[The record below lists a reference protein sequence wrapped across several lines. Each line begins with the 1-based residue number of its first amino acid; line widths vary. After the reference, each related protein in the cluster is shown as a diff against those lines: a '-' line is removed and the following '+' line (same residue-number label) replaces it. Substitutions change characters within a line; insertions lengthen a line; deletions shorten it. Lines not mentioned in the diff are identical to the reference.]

1 MSAMTERYGIDIS
14 RAQGVIDWDV
24 LAQNADLAFVLIRA
38 MQGTAQDTYFA
49 RNIREAQRVGIP
61 FGLYFAASATTTE
74 DVRAEA
80 AAAIDCCRLYKPTLG
95 AWYDMELARHR
106 ALGRDGVTMLLRL
119 WLDEVRGSGQRCGI
133 YTNKSWLDTLIDHS
147 LLEDCD
153 LWYAAYPSTARKA
166 LTDAPKDNR
175 QKLSYPQAAI
185 WQWSSAGRI
194 DGIVGN
200 VDLNVMYDD
209 LSSAAPT
216 PDKGYITLAEAKAL
230 LQAQGYAGIVL

>member
-1 MSAMTERYGIDIS
+1 MTERYGVDIS

-38 MQGTAQDTYFA
+38 AQGTAQDSYFS
-49 RNIREAQRVGIP
+49 RNIKEVKRVGIP
-61 FGLYFAASATTTE
+61 FGLYFAASATTAE

-80 AAAIDCCRLYKPTLG
+80 AAAIDCCRRYKPTLG
-95 AWYDMELARHR
+95 AWYDMELPRHR

-119 WLDEVRGSGQRCGI
+119 WLDEVRSSGQRCGI
-133 YTNKSWLDTLIDHS
+133 YTNKSWLDTLINHS

-166 LTDAPKDNR
+166 LTDAPPNNR
-175 QKLSYPQAAI
+175 QRLSYPQAVI
-185 WQWSSAGRI
+185 WQWSSAGRV

-200 VDLNVMYDD
+200 VDLNVCYEDFAPVT
-209 LSSAAPT
+209 AAPE
-216 PDKGYITLAEAKAL
+216 KGYISLAEAKAL
-230 LQAQGYAGIVL
+230 LQAQGYAGVVI